1 MQGGHDACHVCGEEV
16 EGDCLLSGD
25 NTFHPKCMK
34 VCSVY
39 LYTNKYHLYTI
50 LQCSVCGERLGE
62 SFCTVMDQL
71 VCEKDYKA
79 GLMQPKLSKDI
90 FTAGEH
96 TLLQGL

>member
-16 EGDCLLSGD
+16 DGDCLLSGD

-39 LYTNKYHLYTI
+39 VYNNKYHLCII
-50 LQCSVCGERLGE
+50 LQCSVCGDRLGE
-62 SFCTVMDQL
+62 DFFILMDKL
-71 VCEKDYKA
+71 VCEKDYKV
-79 GLMQPKLSKDI
+79 LFVQPKLSKDI

-96 TLLQGL
+96 VHLCGL